1 VDVTA
6 LMKREKMRDLS
17 INRRSMNRYWGELGM
32 VGLLLT
38 VILLC
43 GACGYRLRSST
54 GKLPQ
59 GIQSIGIP
67 TFKNRTTQFKIE
79 QILSIAVLKEFS
91 LRTQIQVNSNES
103 NVDSVL
109 VGEIR
114 NISSTPVT
122 FGTQTIGSQ
131 TFGSTLM
138 ITVEIAVKLMRS
150 SDSSVIWE
158 NERYIFREQHVLNA
172 NIKDFFSEENP
183 ALERLARSFA
193 ASLAST
199 ILERSPL

>member
-1 VDVTA
+1 
-6 LMKREKMRDLS
+6 MIKERIRMRTSGRLATCA
-17 INRRSMNRYWGELGM
+17 
-32 VGLLLT
+32 LLLA
-38 VILLC
+38 ILLQG
-43 GACGYRLRSST
+43 GACGYRLRSSA

-59 GIQSIGIP
+59 GIQSLGIP
-67 TFKNRTTQFKIE
+67 TFKNRTTQYKIE
-79 QILSIAVLKEFS
+79 QILSSAVLKEFA
-91 LRTQIQVNSNES
+91 LRTQIRVNSSSS
-103 NVDSVL
+103 NMDSVL

-122 FGTQTIGSQ
+122 FGTPTVGSQ
-131 TFGSTLM
+131 TFGSTFM
-138 ITVEIAVKLMRS
+138 ITVEIAVKLIRS

-158 NERYIFREQHVLNA
+158 NERFVFREQYVLNA

-199 ILERSPL
+199 ILDRSAL